1 MALPTFT
8 RRERKARKEQ
18 LPKGAYVVKIMNAKE
33 DTVFN
38 RQCISILFD
47 IAEGEYAGFYQK
59 QYEDAKKNGED
70 AVWPYDARLNVTI
83 PNETSEQWV
92 WDRYNEFFTAIEDSN
107 DTYTFSSDLTKLKGK
122 IFGGKFRNRHKNGY
136 DNTQLQWTCS
146 ANDVR
151 SGEALK
157 YMPRDWTDGSEAPA
171 RRSDNS
177 NDPLDG
183 FVNVSKKSDEIEI
196 PFD

>member
-1 MALPTFT
+1 MSLPTFT

-59 QYEDAKKNGED
+59 QYTEAKKNGED

-83 PNETSEQWV
+83 PSDTSEQWI
-92 WDRYNEFFTAIEDSN
+92 WDRYNEFFTAVEDSN
-107 DTYTFSSDLTKLKGK
+107 DNYTFSSDLTKLKGK

-171 RRSDNS
+171 KRTSKD
-177 NDPLDG
+177 DPLDG
-183 FVNVSKKSDEIEI
+183 FVNLPEKSDEIEI